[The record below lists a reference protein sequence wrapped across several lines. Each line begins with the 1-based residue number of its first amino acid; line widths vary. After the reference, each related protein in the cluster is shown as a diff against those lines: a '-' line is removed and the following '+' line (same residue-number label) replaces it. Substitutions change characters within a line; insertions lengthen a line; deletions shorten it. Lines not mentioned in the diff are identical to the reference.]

1 MTKDHCPVLAPIT
14 YFKAWM
20 EFGHDEIEQRYFRE
34 QAQNEQ
40 MTRIKKM
47 WFICTYVKR

>member
-1 MTKDHCPVLAPIT
+1 MAV
-14 YFKAWM
+14 WM